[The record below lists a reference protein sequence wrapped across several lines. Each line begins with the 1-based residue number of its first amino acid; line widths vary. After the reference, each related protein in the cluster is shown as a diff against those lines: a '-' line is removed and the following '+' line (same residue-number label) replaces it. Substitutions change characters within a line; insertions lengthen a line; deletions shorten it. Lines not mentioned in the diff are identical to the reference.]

1 MTDKPER
8 PGPAR
13 HRLNEKTAKA
23 EAQAARPVERLPLD
37 DVAVTVEPE
46 RPADQIVTTTDSDPS
61 AKLLAESIAGSGK
74 RGWLWRLFF
83 AGLGLG
89 AAAAA
94 AWLVDIAIAAVGDGS
109 PLGLLS
115 AAAMGLIALAIA
127 GLIGAEVIGL
137 ARLRSRGALRGE
149 IESALES
156 GSDAALAKTVTSM
169 EALHGARPELAWVIA
184 QYKEAAADQ
193 PDAADR
199 LRLYE
204 QKVLG
209 ALDEATVTQI
219 IKVTRRSAV
228 LTAMTPNPVFDA
240 VLVLWL
246 SLAVIRSVA
255 RIQGLRPG
263 LLASGALVR
272 RTAVAM
278 VAAGAMEM
286 AHDLVPG
293 AVAGGIASKVAGRV
307 GHGAVNGFLTAR
319 LGVAALEATRPL
331 PFRARE
337 RPSASGIVRK
347 AVGL

>member
-1 MTDKPER
+1 MTDQAER

-13 HRLNEKTAKA
+13 QRLTPEDDQARTKTT
-23 EAQAARPVERLPLD
+23 RPVRCLPLEH
-37 DVAVTVEPE
+37 ATVTVEPE
-46 RPADQIVTTTDSDPS
+46 RPADQSLPAAESDPS

-74 RGWLWRLFF
+74 RSWLWRFFF

-89 AAAAA
+89 AMAVA
-94 AWLVDIAIAAVGDGS
+94 AWLVDSAVTAAGDGS

-115 AAAMGLIALAIA
+115 GASMALIALAIA
-127 GLIGAEVIGL
+127 GLIGAEIIGL
-137 ARLRSRGALRGE
+137 ARLRSRGARRQE

-156 GSDAALAKTVTSM
+156 GSDDVLAKTINTM
-169 EALHGARPELAWVIA
+169 TRLHVSRPELGWVMA
-184 QYKEAAADQ
+184 QYREAAADM

-209 ALDEATVTQI
+209 ALDEASAAQI
-219 IKVTRRSAV
+219 AKVTRRSAI
-228 LTAMTPNPVFDA
+228 LTAAMPNPVFDA
-240 VLVLWL
+240 ALVLWL

-255 RIQGLRPG
+255 GIQGLRPG

-272 RTAVAM
+272 RTA
-278 VAAGAMEM
+278 EM

-293 AVAGGIASKVAGRV
+293 AVAGGIASKVAGWL
-307 GHGAVNGFLTAR
+307 GHGAVNGLLTAR

-331 PFRARE
+331 PFHVRE
-337 RPSASGIVRK
+337 KPSAGGIVRK
-347 AVGL
+347 AVTG